1 MLADAFAAERLR
13 LSKAWGVLFWGF
25 LFVPAAQVLLG
36 LGQSLFM
43 SFIARKQGIDPA
55 KVGALSVDLGHHMVG
70 ALNLS
75 GLFLVQLFFMIAA
88 ASILAGDYRWE
99 TWRLLT
105 PRNTRVNLMLG
116 KMATFATAAALG
128 LVAIAVA
135 GLIVGLLDAAIMGS
149 PVGFGR
155 DPGALPRVL
164 AGAFVIGWLE
174 LMALAGVA
182 AVLAVISRNGV
193 AALLVPVA
201 LWVAQAMAIGAAR
214 TRWANPNDPPLGW
227 LAGLPALCGDV
238 LRGAVGGDAP
248 AYAMPAGAPWALVF
262 LLAWIVGLWALAIW
276 LFKRQDLTR
285 E

>member
-13 LSKAWGVLFWGF
+13 LGKAWGVLFWGF
-25 LFVPAAQVLLG
+25 LFVPIAQVLLG

-43 SFIARKQGIDPA
+43 SFLARKQGIDPA
-55 KVGALSVDLGHHMVG
+55 RVGALTVDLGHHIGG

-116 KMATFATAAALG
+116 KLATFGAAAALG
-128 LVAIAVA
+128 LLAMAVA

-149 PVGFGR
+149 PLGFGR
-155 DPGALPRVL
+155 DPGALPRAL

-182 AVLAVISRNGV
+182 ACLAVISRNGV

-214 TRWANPNDPPLGW
+214 TRWPNPNDPPLAW

-238 LRGAVGGDAP
+238 LRAAVGGDAP
-248 AYAMPAGAPWALVF
+248 RYAMPAGAPWALVF
-262 LLAWIVGLWALAIW
+262 LLAWIIGLWALAIW